1 MLVHKLIN
9 SLYAHCY
16 CQCILF
22 LSKNFVAVPN
32 SLTHHVFLFH
42 MKKHTIRINFKY
54 CLVIW
59 WSFWIFTAFDWSYW
73 TTPTKLS
80 GTLYLRNIITI
91 LFMRRKIVLHS
102 LWAVFRG
109 KIVVRQK
116 QNLKKLFSLKW
127 NQHNSILFWLQNL
140 WNRESSSN
148 DFVKLTG
155 SEAQKNSHVPSKS
168 IKYRRFWNM
177 IVNNIY
183 IARKYLIDFIIKK
196 ESWSSFAIIY
206 WNYSTLIFKK
216 I

>member
-42 MKKHTIRINFKY
+42 MKKHTIRMDFKY

-91 LFMRRKIVLHS
+91 LFMRRKIVLQS
-102 LWAVFRG
+102 LWAVIRG
-109 KIVVRQK
+109 NIVVRQK
-116 QNLKKLFSLKW
+116 QKMEKAIFSEMESTQFYTIFVTEPLKPW
-127 NQHNSILFWLQNL
+127 V
-140 WNRESSSN
+140 
-148 DFVKLTG
+148 FVKRFREINRFRG
-155 SEAQKNSHVPSKS
+155 S
-168 IKYRRFWNM
+168 
-177 IVNNIY
+177 
-183 IARKYLIDFIIKK
+183 K
-196 ESWSSFAIIY
+196 E
-206 WNYSTLIFKK
+206 
-216 I
+216 